1 MVQLEETQAELGV
14 VALSEVRIGIGWV
27 VFPGALAVQAASWQS
42 FGGLEMV

>member
-14 VALSEVRIGIGWV
+14 VALSEARIGIGWV
-27 VFPGALAVQAASWQS
+27 VFPGALVVQAASWQS